1 MKSSKD
7 ILLYTSFLIGFFIAG
22 VYAIFKISHTPF
34 YWPILAFGIVATLIF
49 IVLTINEVVNS
60 VQIKTSEKIMWTI
73 CLIFLSNL
81 TGFIYLLWG
90 RKRVLAA

>member
-7 ILLYTSFLIGFFIAG
+7 ILLYTTFLIGFIIAS
-22 VYAIFKISHTPF
+22 VYGLFKISHMPL

-60 VQIKTSEKIMWTI
+60 AHIKYSEKIMWTI

-90 RKRVLAA
+90 RKRILAN